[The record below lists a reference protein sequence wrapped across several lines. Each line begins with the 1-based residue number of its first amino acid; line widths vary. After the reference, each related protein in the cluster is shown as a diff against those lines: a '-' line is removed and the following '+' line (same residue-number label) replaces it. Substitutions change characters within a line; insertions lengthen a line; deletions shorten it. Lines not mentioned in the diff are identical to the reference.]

1 MVPFFL
7 SNIFKGKHKN
17 HEYALALDIGTEV
30 VKALIF
36 KIDDEEGKGIV
47 EGTGKARQNP
57 GDMAGGAVADITGVI
72 ETCEKAISIAENEAG
87 VQPQQCIIGI
97 AGELVKGATT
107 NVCYERVKPKIKID
121 MPELKNI
128 VQKIQWKAFDKIRQQ
143 LAWETGQSEID
154 VRLINASVVDVK
166 IDGYRVTNPLE
177 FQGKEVS
184 ISVFNAYAPM
194 VHLGALQSIAS
205 ELGLDLLS
213 IVAEPYAV
221 ARCVGMEDA
230 AEFSAIF
237 IDVGGG
243 TTDLAVVR
251 EGGIEGTKMFAL
263 GGRAFTKRIAT
274 ELGLS
279 FQEAERIK
287 IKYSQN
293 SVSLNIARRIEKI
306 LKSDCEVW
314 LSGIELSLREFSSSD
329 LLPSRILICG
339 GGSKLLGIRRALE
352 GRNWVKDLPFAK
364 KPDISFIYP
373 RDVVNIVDAT
383 NQLSNV
389 EDVTPMSLANL
400 ALDIAGEEKVISSI
414 LRRAVRM
421 IQN

>member
-1 MVPFFL
+1 
-7 SNIFKGKHKN
+7 
-17 HEYALALDIGTEV
+17 
-30 VKALIF
+30 
-36 KIDDEEGKGIV
+36 
-47 EGTGKARQNP
+47 
-57 GDMAGGAVADITGVI
+57 
-72 ETCEKAISIAENEAG
+72 
-87 VQPQQCIIGI
+87 
-97 AGELVKGATT
+97 
-107 NVCYERVKPKIKID
+107 
-121 MPELKNI
+121 
-128 VQKIQWKAFDKIRQQ
+128 
-143 LAWETGQSEID
+143 
-154 VRLINASVVDVK
+154 
-166 IDGYRVTNPLE
+166 
-177 FQGKEVS
+177 
-184 ISVFNAYAPM
+184 
-194 VHLGALQSIAS
+194 LQSIAS

-230 AEFSAIF
+230 VEFSAIF

-263 GGRAFTKRIAT
+263 GGRAFTKRIAS

-314 LSGIELSLREFSSSD
+314 LSGVELSLREFSSSD

-339 GGSKLLGIRRALE
+339 GGSKLLGIKKVLE
-352 GRNWVKDLPFAK
+352 GRNWVKELPFAK

-373 RDVVNIVDAT
+373 RDVVDIVDST